1 MTEAASGS
9 GFMARVPRYLTVG
22 ALCALIHNVIMIG
35 ADFAG
40 LHYVLSTFISFLVL
54 TPLGYWLHC
63 RFTFRRAISLAGFL
77 RFTGGIVAA
86 YPLSLGLMVLFC
98 TGLGWPV
105 LVAAPL
111 TTVLL
116 VVYNYVSAHWAILR
130 RWRTT

>member
-1 MTEAASGS
+1 MIRAATRSGVAQ
-9 GFMARVPRYLTVG
+9 GGRYLTVG
-22 ALCALIHNVIMIG
+22 ALCAVTHNVIMIG

-40 LHYVLSTFISFLVL
+40 LHYVLATLISFLVL
-54 TPLGYWLHC
+54 TPLGYTLHC
-63 RFTFRRAISLAGFL
+63 RFTFREACSVAGFL

-116 VVYNYVSAHWAILR
+116 IVYNYVSAHWAIVR

>member
-1 MTEAASGS
+1 MDEAAAGS
-9 GFMARVPRYLTVG
+9 GFLARGRRYLTVG
-22 ALCALIHNVIMIG
+22 ALCAVIHNVIMIG

-40 LHYVLSTFISFLVL
+40 LHYVLGTLISFVVL
-54 TPLGYWLHC
+54 TPLAYWLHC
-63 RFTFRRAISLAGFL
+63 RFTFRRALSLGGFL
-77 RFTGGIVAA
+77 RFTGGIAAA

-111 TTVLL
+111 TTVVLI
-116 VVYNYVSAHWAILR
+116 VYNYISAHWAILR

>member
-1 MTEAASGS
+1 VTPSAL
-9 GFMARVPRYLTVG
+9 FDRARRYLTVG
-22 ALCALIHNVIMIG
+22 ALCAVTHNVIMIG

-40 LHYVLSTFISFLVL
+40 LHYVLGTLVSFVVL
-54 TPLGYWLHC
+54 TPMGYLLHS
-63 RFTFRRAISLAGFL
+63 RFTFHKPASLAGFL
-77 RFTGGIVAA
+77 RFTAGIAAA

-98 TGLGWPV
+98 SVLEWPV

-116 VVYNYVSAHWAILR
+116 IAYNYISAHWAIVR

>member
-1 MTEAASGS
+1 MLAEATQSTV
-9 GFMARVPRYLTVG
+9 ARGGRYLAIG
-22 ALCALIHNVIMIG
+22 ALFAVAHNVIMIA

-40 LHYVLSTFISFLVL
+40 IHYLLSMILSFIVLA
-54 TPLGYWLHC
+54 PLAYALHC
-63 RFTFRRAISLAGFL
+63 RFTFRQAYSLAGLFRYL
-77 RFTGGIVAA
+77 AGMLAA

-111 TTVLL
+111 TTMILI
-116 VVYNYVSAHWAILR
+116 VYNYVSAHWAIVR

>member
-1 MTEAASGS
+1 MSPIATRASI
-9 GFMARVPRYLTVG
+9 ARGGRYLTVG
-22 ALCALIHNVIMIG
+22 ALFAVAHNVIMIG

-40 LHYVLSTFISFLVL
+40 IHYVLSMIISFLVL
-54 TPLGYWLHC
+54 VPMAYALHS
-63 RFTFRRAISLAGFL
+63 RYTFRQAYSLAGFL
-77 RFTGGIVAA
+77 RYAGGMIAA

-98 TGLGWPV
+98 TGLDWPV

-116 VVYNYVSAHWAILR
+116 IVYNYASAHWAIIR